1 MLSRPGLRCRSF
13 DSLFTCAGHFQ
24 CNEVG
29 DTLDIIGYVFS
40 LAADQDLKLKVVLN
54 MSGWIEY
61 NLLGYTVSDGFRMF
75 LNLVQ
80 INQIE

>member
-29 DTLDIIGYVFS
+29 DTLDITGYVFS
-40 LAADQDLKLKVVLN
+40 LAADQDLIGWLPDVLEFGAN
-54 MSGWIEY
+54 KP
-61 NLLGYTVSDGFRMF
+61 N
-75 LNLVQ
+75 
-80 INQIE
+80 